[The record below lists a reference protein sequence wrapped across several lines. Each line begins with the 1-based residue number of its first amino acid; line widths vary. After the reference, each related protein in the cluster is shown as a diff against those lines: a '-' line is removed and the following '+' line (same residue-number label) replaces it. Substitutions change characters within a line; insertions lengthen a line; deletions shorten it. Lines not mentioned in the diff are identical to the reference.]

1 MSNNFLLYLYSKI
14 IIMEKFK
21 PIIEFDSIEEAVN
34 TLNIMNKKLNDLIKS
49 HPHLQNISF
58 ELNLRVTKTE
68 KPVLY
73 FNIVGRSTIIKIE
86 EI

>member
-1 MSNNFLLYLYSKI
+1 
-14 IIMEKFK
+14 MEKFK

-34 TLNIMNKKLNDLIKS
+34 TLNIMNRKLNDLIRDY
-49 HPHLQNISF
+49 PHLKNISF
-58 ELNLRVTKTE
+58 ELNLRVSKGE

-73 FNIVGRSTIIKIE
+73 FNIVGKSNIIKVE